1 MPRGGWS
8 LSALP
13 PKADTLTGGH
23 QCPLSA
29 TSRHSGLCREV
40 ENRKAAAYLRLAQAE
55 FTQNFLIHPK
65 ATPHDLT
72 VFSVRTVARAL
83 TFTDELCSGMSKFRM
98 GPS

>member
-1 MPRGGWS
+1 MAKTRVSNPMPRGGWS

-23 QCPLSA
+23 QCLLSA

-55 FTQNFLIHPK
+55 FYSEFLDPSK
-65 ATPHDLT
+65 GDAPRPHCVFREDRGKGFDLY
-72 VFSVRTVARAL
+72 
-83 TFTDELCSGMSKFRM
+83 G
-98 GPS
+98 